1 MKFRD
6 VKGNAIVTL
15 VKGITATISVKW
27 KRIILK
33 ASWSC
38 TE

>member
-6 VKGNAIVTL
+6 VKGNALVTL
-15 VKGITATISVKW
+15 VKGITATINGKW
-27 KRIILK
+27 KRIVLN